1 MAQIDI
7 EVAFGGLGRKVQ
19 FWLRL
24 DPDIQPDKFLLYHFQ
39 NGLCFEPEILWV
51 LLHVLKEG
59 DTAIDVGANIG
70 FFTLMMSRLVG
81 ETGKVIACEPG
92 TNNLPTLWHHLD
104 VNHVENVDVVSQPLW
119 STVGPVTFYL
129 NPDDRSSNAMWDPAQ
144 WEQNVEAKAYPQ
156 KLTLEA
162 TTIDTLVTGF
172 VDRKKIKVIK
182 IDTEGAEQRVLEG
195 AHTLLATFP
204 PPFIIAELNPLGL
217 PQAGCSAE
225 TLRCLM
231 SDYGY
236 RMFFLH
242 QNDLFPTLV
251 PVTTKVTYVNDIQ
264 VMNVMFS
271 TMERVSAAWPEAVG

>member
-1 MAQIDI
+1 MAAIDI
-7 EVAFGGLGRKVQ
+7 ELAFGGMGRHLK
-19 FWLRL
+19 FWMRL

-70 FFTLMMSRLVG
+70 FFTLIMSRLVG
-81 ETGKVIACEPG
+81 PTGKVIACEPG
-92 TNNLPTLWHHLD
+92 SNNLPTLQYHLGR
-104 VNHVENVDVVSQPLW
+104 NHVENVQVVAQPLW
-119 STVGPVTFYL
+119 AAAGPITFYL

-144 WEQNVEAKAYPQ
+144 WEQNVEAKAHPQ

-162 TTIDTLVTGF
+162 TTLDRLIGDASSTKLV
-172 VDRKKIKVIK
+172 K
-182 IDTEGAEQRVLEG
+182 IDTEGAEQRILEG
-195 AHTLLATFP
+195 AHRLLATNM

-217 PQAGCSAE
+217 PQANCSAE
-225 TLRCLM
+225 SLRSLM
-231 SDYGY
+231 SGYGY

-251 PVTTKVTYVNDIQ
+251 PRATKVTYVNGIQ

-271 TMERVSAAWPEAVG
+271 TMEHVSAAWPEATG

>member
-1 MAQIDI
+1 MAAIDIDI
-7 EVAFGGLGRKVQ
+7 ELAFGGLGRKVQ
-19 FWLRL
+19 FWMRL

-70 FFTLMMSRLVG
+70 FFTLIMSRLVG
-81 ETGKVIACEPG
+81 ATGKVIACEPG
-92 TNNLPTLWHHLD
+92 TNNLPTLRHHLD
-104 VNHVENVDVVSQPLW
+104 ANHVENVSVVAQPLW
-119 STVGPVTFYL
+119 SAAGPITFYL

-144 WEQNVEAKAYPQ
+144 WQQNVEAKAHPQ

-162 TTIDTLVTGF
+162 TTLDRLTLGMPHV
-172 VDRKKIKVIK
+172 KVIK
-182 IDTEGAEQRVLEG
+182 IDTEGAEQHILEG
-195 AHTLLATFP
+195 ANKLMQCNPEFVV
-204 PPFIIAELNPLGL
+204 AELNPLGL
-217 PQAGCSAE
+217 PQANCSAE
-225 TLRCLM
+225 TLRALM

-236 RMFFLH
+236 CMFFLH

-251 PVTTKVTYVNDIQ
+251 PATTKVTYVNDIQ

-271 TMERVSAAWPEAVG
+271 TMDHVAKYWPEATG